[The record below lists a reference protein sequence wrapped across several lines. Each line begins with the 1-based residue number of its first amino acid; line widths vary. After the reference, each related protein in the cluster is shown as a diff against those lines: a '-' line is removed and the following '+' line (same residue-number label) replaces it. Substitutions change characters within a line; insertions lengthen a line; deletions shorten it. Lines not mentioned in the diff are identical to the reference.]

1 MAKATK
7 GGSQGAG
14 DERPRLEIQKRRTP
28 KRAELIAHD
37 LADYIVDSGFAPG
50 TSLPPEH
57 EMIESLGVGRTTV
70 REALRLLETR
80 GVLTIKSGP
89 GGGPVVRRPKPDDL
103 AESLTLIL
111 QFEEATLLEIVEARK
126 WLEPAICRLAA
137 TKITSKQVQ
146 QLRDINAEIAEN
158 PEDQDLLVARNRDFH
173 TLIAQVGG
181 NVVLRIFL
189 ESIASLVDG
198 KALGIEY
205 GPRQAEGIA
214 VAHEPIIEALA
225 AGDSAA
231 AGIAMNEHLDESE
244 RYWRRRFG
252 SVMSRPVRWSEQ

>member
-1 MAKATK
+1 MAKPAEK
-7 GGSQGAG
+7 KSPAASG
-14 DERPRLEIQKRRTP
+14 RPQISFAQRRTP

-37 LADYIVDSGFAPG
+37 LADYIVDSHLAPG
-50 TSLPPEH
+50 TPLPPEH

-89 GGGPVVRRPKPDDL
+89 GGGPVVRRPRPHDL

-111 QFEEATLLEIVEARK
+111 QFEEATLIEIVEARK

-137 TKITSKQVQ
+137 TQITAAQVK
-146 QLRDINAEIAEN
+146 QLRALNQVIADNVESQDLVLSQNREFHRQIAEI
-158 PEDQDLLVARNRDFH
+158 
-173 TLIAQVGG
+173 GG

-189 ESIASLVDG
+189 ESIVSISDG
-198 KALGIEY
+198 KAIGIEY
-205 GPRQAEGIA
+205 GPKQAEAI
-214 VAHEPIIEALA
+214 VIAHEEIVDALES
-225 AGDSAA
+225 GDPAA
-231 AGIAMNEHLDESE
+231 AGATMNNHLVESE

-252 SVMSRPVRWSEQ
+252 KTITQPVRWAQQ